1 MSLIDFYGNN
11 YEARRILLDN
21 ILLEHKDKIVLE
33 NHHSTYGNPDAAPY
47 KFTFKIDRYRIDG
60 YVGYKKD
67 EVQYLLVQVYHM
79 SWLGLLSD
87 YRGSCVFSWEY
98 PASDL
103 PEDMEQLKT
112 YLRCVLKNKVY
123 IKIGE
128 DARKAEKARKKELEK
143 ERKATAE
150 FMNYFKRSCTTSE

>member
-1 MSLIDFYGNN
+1 MSLIDFYRNN

-21 ILLEHKDKIVLE
+21 ILLWHKDRIVLE
-33 NHHSTYGNPDAAPY
+33 NHYSTYGNPNVAPY

-67 EVQYLLVQVYHM
+67 DVQYLLVQIYHM

-87 YRGSCVFSWEY
+87 YLGSCVFSWEY

-103 PEDMEQLKT
+103 PEDMGQLKT
-112 YLRCVLKNKVY
+112 YLRCVLKNKVSNVMREE
-123 IKIGE
+123 K
-128 DARKAEKARKKELEK
+128 RKAEKARKKELEK
-143 ERKATAE
+143 ERKVTAE
-150 FMNYFKRSCTTSE
+150 FINYFKRNCTISE

>member
-1 MSLIDFYGNN
+1 MSLIDFYGSN

-21 ILLEHKDKIVLE
+21 ILLGHTDKIVLE
-33 NHHSTYGNPDAAPY
+33 NHHSTYGNPDVTPY
-47 KFTFKIDRYRIDG
+47 KFTFKIDRSRIDG

-103 PEDMEQLKT
+103 PEDIEQLKT
-112 YLRCVLKNKVY
+112 YLRGVLKNKVSD
-123 IKIGE
+123 KLRE
-128 DARKAEKARKKELEK
+128 EKRKAEKARKKELE
-143 ERKATAE
+143 EEHKATAE
-150 FMNYFKRSCTTSE
+150 FMNYFKRSCTTSD